1 MTIEKRPFG
10 QTGHMSSAVI
20 FGGAALWDVNQ
31 RTADKALELLLEY
44 GINHIDVAP
53 RYGNAE
59 LRVGNWM
66 KKHRKNF
73 FLATKT
79 GERSY
84 QGAKEE
90 VFRSLDY
97 LNTDQIDLIQLHS
110 LTHPNEWEQVFG
122 PQGALE
128 ALLEAQSSNLIKNI
142 GITGHGWTAPAMHQ
156 KSLNKF
162 RFDSVL
168 MPWNWFASHHRNY
181 PEEFN
186 SLLAFCKKHKIA
198 VQTIKGIAR
207 GPWAAGKDPTHTTWY
222 QPIENASSIEKSVHW
237 ILGQPDIFLNSTGD
251 LKILPMVLEAA
262 RTFSTKPNDD
272 EMRTMSKKEGLTSI
286 FGI

>member
-97 LNTDQIDLIQLHS
+97 LNTDQIDLMFLFQNIQ
-110 LTHPNEWEQVFG
+110 
-122 PQGALE
+122 
-128 ALLEAQSSNLIKNI
+128 
-142 GITGHGWTAPAMHQ
+142 
-156 KSLNKF
+156 
-162 RFDSVL
+162 
-168 MPWNWFASHHRNY
+168 
-181 PEEFN
+181 
-186 SLLAFCKKHKIA
+186 
-198 VQTIKGIAR
+198 
-207 GPWAAGKDPTHTTWY
+207 
-222 QPIENASSIEKSVHW
+222 
-237 ILGQPDIFLNSTGD
+237 
-251 LKILPMVLEAA
+251 
-262 RTFSTKPNDD
+262 
-272 EMRTMSKKEGLTSI
+272 
-286 FGI
+286 